1 LPSEYLDKKKGPE
14 TLECFGRA
22 ALPFS
27 FLPGPTGGKKKKG
40 GIKKGHKK
48 AEDTQAM
55 FAAFLF

>member
-1 LPSEYLDKKKGPE
+1 LAELPCLF
-14 TLECFGRA
+14 LFCQAQRA
-22 ALPFS
+22 AR
-27 FLPGPTGGKKKKG
+27 KKKG